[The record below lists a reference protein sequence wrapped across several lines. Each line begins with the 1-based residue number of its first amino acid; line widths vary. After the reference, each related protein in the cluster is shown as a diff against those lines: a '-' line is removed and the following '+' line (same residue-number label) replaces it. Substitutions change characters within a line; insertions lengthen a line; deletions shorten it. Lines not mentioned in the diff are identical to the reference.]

1 MNKNQ
6 SRLRRAKRT
15 RMNFKFQSLPRLTV
29 FKSSKHL
36 YAQVIEPDGNKVI
49 TSASSHDKSIS
60 EKTSNLK
67 TVEKIGQLIAERA
80 LENGIKKVVF
90 DRSGYLYHGKIKMIA
105 ESARSSGLEI

>member
-67 TVEKIGQLIAERA
+67 TAEKIGQLIAERA
-80 LENGIKKVVF
+80 LKNGIKKVVF
-90 DRSGYLYHGKIKMIA
+90 DLSLIHI
-105 ESARSSGLEI
+105 

>member
-67 TVEKIGQLIAERA
+67 TAEKIGQLIAERA
-80 LENGIKKVVF
+80 LEK
-90 DRSGYLYHGKIKMIA
+90 
-105 ESARSSGLEI
+105 ARRVHRELVDEFLDAKNEDEDDNSVENQDNF